1 MKNIYKKIDVSP
13 YLLVVF
19 FIAFTAG
26 LFKDMLTFFSIIV
39 VYEKEHVITSS
50 LYKWK
55 IKKISFGICGGFITY
70 DEMIDKPLKEEFLI
84 SISGLLMQT
93 LFYLICFFLYKK
105 NILDEGVMVLI
116 QKYHFSVFLFN
127 LLPIIPLDGSKII
140 SVFLNVFIPYKKASK
155 ILCYVSFFMVLIVTL
170 SCFIYDF
177 KIEYSYVMIFA
188 FLIKKLIAY
197 WKDIPHLFNRF
208 LFERYACPV
217 KSKKTK
223 ILNGTNLEKIKRRVR
238 HVFLI
243 KGKYYNESYL
253 LSKKFD

>member
-1 MKNIYKKIDVSP
+1 
-13 YLLVVF
+13 
-19 FIAFTAG
+19 
-26 LFKDMLTFFSIIV
+26 
-39 VYEKEHVITSS
+39 
-50 LYKWK
+50 
-55 IKKISFGICGGFITY
+55 
-70 DEMIDKPLKEEFLI
+70 
-84 SISGLLMQT
+84 
-93 LFYLICFFLYKK
+93 
-105 NILDEGVMVLI
+105 
-116 QKYHFSVFLFN
+116 
-127 LLPIIPLDGSKII
+127 
-140 SVFLNVFIPYKKASK
+140 
-155 ILCYVSFFMVLIVTL
+155 MVLIVTL

-223 ILNGTNLEKIKRRVR
+223 IINGNNLEKIKRRVR